1 MKEPQTMPR
10 KTTVITG
17 SARLR
22 LRSGFLVV
30 ALVLAF
36 FAGKEFRELRTYKE
50 TVVSAPGLTEVK
62 MLSEYLPNLKG
73 TWMDTPIFV
82 YDSGIPGGSVLYM
95 ANVHP
100 YEPATSLSAYIMMEN
115 IKVSKGKVFILPQ
128 GNRSGST
135 TGMLGNAYPKFFS
148 VPTSFGKKT
157 YRIGDRGTNPLDQW
171 PDPFTYV
178 NYPSRQNLAYQD
190 IRNMNRTYPG
200 RADGTLTERAA
211 YAVMELIR
219 KEKIDM
225 SIDAHEASLM
235 YPVVST
241 YVAHER
247 SFDLTMMAAMTLSAE
262 TFDMKCESS
271 PKGLRGL
278 SHREWGDYSETLAV
292 LMETPEPFIDRVVGP
307 MTEKLF
313 TEGKDE
319 FLATAARHGL
329 TYSKYDIEFGSPLW
343 YRCGRHLSGAKA
355 AIDQMGQFF
364 PEKEVIVEWPL
375 YPDLQEKDCGFFLHD
390 PESAS
395 QDLVFQL

>member
-1 MKEPQTMPR
+1 MDTK
-10 KTTVITG
+10 TG
-17 SARLR
+17 SQDRKPLPY
-22 LRSGFLVV
+22 LKIFFLCV

-36 FAGKEFRELRTYKE
+36 LGGREFHELRHYRE
-50 TVVSAPGLTEVK
+50 TVVSAPGLTKVK
-62 MLSEYLPNLKG
+62 MLSDYLASLKG

-82 YDSGIPGGSVLYM
+82 YDSGVPGGSVLYM

-100 YEPATSLSAYIMMEN
+100 YEPATSLSAYILMEN
-115 IKVSKGKVFILPQ
+115 IKVSKGKVFVIPQ

-135 TGMLGNAYPKFFS
+135 TGMLANAYPKFFH
-148 VPTSFGKKT
+148 VPTTFGEKKL
-157 YRIGDRGTNPLDQW
+157 RIGDRGTNPLDQW

-178 NYPSRQNLAYQD
+178 NYPSKQSLAYQD

-200 RADGTLTERAA
+200 RKDGTLTERASFA
-211 YAVMELIR
+211 IMELIR
-219 KEKIDM
+219 KEKIDL

-247 SFDLTMMAAMTLSAE
+247 SFDLAMMAAMTLTAGE
-262 TFDMKCESS
+262 FDMKCESS

-278 SHREWGDYSETLAV
+278 SHREWGDYSDTLAV

-319 FLATAARHGL
+319 FLATAAKHGL
-329 TYSKYDIEFGSPLW
+329 TYSSYNLDFGSPLW
-343 YRCGRHLSGAKA
+343 YRCGRHLSGALEV
-355 AIDQMGQFF
+355 INQMNMFF
-364 PEKEVIVEWPL
+364 PDKEVIVEWPTFQ
-375 YPDLQEKDCGFFLHD
+375 DLKDKDCGHFFHD
-390 PESAS
+390 PASA
-395 QDLVFQL
+395 DPKLIFQI